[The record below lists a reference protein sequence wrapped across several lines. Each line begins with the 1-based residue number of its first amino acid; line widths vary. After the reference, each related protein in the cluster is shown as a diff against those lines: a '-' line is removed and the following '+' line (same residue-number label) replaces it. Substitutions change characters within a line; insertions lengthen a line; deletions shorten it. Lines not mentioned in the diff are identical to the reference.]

1 MNLIMIICI
10 IIIVLVLLLIWITL
24 VYNNYQNLKLKIT
37 AAENDINTLV
47 RNEFDILNNVSS
59 IINEKFKEEPFKELN
74 TLKEK
79 KLSNFEINRQ
89 LKEYIGEFY
98 KLKTTYQ
105 KEFKENEDLN
115 KFSEKLDETEE
126 FIRGCQEYYNDTV
139 IKYNKSISTFPN
151 ILIAKLTKQQEKKL
165 YDKIKENLK
174 L

>member
-1 MNLIMIICI
+1 
-10 IIIVLVLLLIWITL
+10 VLVLLLVWITL
-24 VYNNYQNLKLKIT
+24 VYNNYQNLKLKIS
-37 AAENDINTLV
+37 AAENDMNTLI
-47 RNEFDILNNVSS
+47 RNEFDILNNISN

-89 LKEYIGEFY
+89 LKEYVGEFY

-115 KFSEKLDETEE
+115 KFSEKLEETEE
-126 FIRGCQEYYNDTV
+126 FINGCQEYYNDTV
-139 IKYNKSISTFPN
+139 IKYNKAISNFPN

-165 YDKIKENLK
+165 YDKLKENIK